1 MKRLFFIGKFNTSFK
16 DISNYLEKYFHV
28 LMCVD
33 NLEMMKGLLKIN
45 QPDLVVI
52 SLIGMGE
59 ESREIF
65 NELKNNYSC
74 IPVICMGTEGEQEQF
89 QEYYRVSQ
97 FKPLISPDKYDE
109 ILEYIYS
116 VLGVKGDSDKGSDDN
131 KRVGRKTVLLV
142 DDSAMLLRTM
152 NDMLKQKYD
161 VQIATS
167 GMKALALI
175 AKKRPD
181 IIFLDYEMPVCDGKM
196 TMKMIREQE
205 GGEDIPIVFLTGV
218 KDKQHIEDVLKLKPA
233 GYLLKPASADVI
245 YNILDNIFMKQ
256 EPN

>member
-109 ILEYIYS
+109 ILEWI
-116 VLGVKGDSDKGSDDN
+116 
-131 KRVGRKTVLLV
+131 
-142 DDSAMLLRTM
+142 
-152 NDMLKQKYD
+152 
-161 VQIATS
+161 
-167 GMKALALI
+167 
-175 AKKRPD
+175 KK
-181 IIFLDYEMPVCDGKM
+181 FK
-196 TMKMIREQE
+196 K
-205 GGEDIPIVFLTGV
+205 
-218 KDKQHIEDVLKLKPA
+218 
-233 GYLLKPASADVI
+233 
-245 YNILDNIFMKQ
+245 
-256 EPN
+256 